1 MDILGENAIGPE
13 SFEVIG
19 ANFGKNLRIL
29 RKSFGYSSAELSAM
43 IELPIYRVTG
53 VETGNSAISREIFYK
68 LMTKLDYFH
77 AKFIGNAL
85 AMDVW
90 RYYIYEEEPETTKKG
105 MFLTTLLAYVDLFCK
120 EKDNEKR
127 LKVILTW
134 CVLKNVIFRSEGQI
148 L

>member
-1 MDILGENAIGPE
+1 MDILGENTIGPE

-29 RKSFGYSSAELSAM
+29 RKSFGYAAADLGAM
-43 IELPIYRVTG
+43 VDIPVYRITG
-53 VETGNSAISREIFYK
+53 IETGCSHISREIFDK

-77 AKFIGNAL
+77 ANFSGNVL

-134 CVLKNVIFRSEGQI
+134 CVLKNVIFRSEG
-148 L
+148 